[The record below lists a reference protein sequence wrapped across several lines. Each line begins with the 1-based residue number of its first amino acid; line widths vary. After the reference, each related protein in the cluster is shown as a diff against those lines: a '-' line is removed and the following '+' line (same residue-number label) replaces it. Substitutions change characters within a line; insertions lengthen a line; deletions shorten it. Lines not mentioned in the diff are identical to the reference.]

1 MRILEKTVYTAATT
15 VVCWGCLQEFS
26 VHEDCVSDEV
36 RKSFI
41 CDECLEK
48 EAIVEHEHNLKE
60 YKGFQHW
67 NVFADDEMHE
77 IYFADYPFVTTV
89 VFHQRDGGFL
99 TDWWVSGTNLYLKQP
114 LLVLRL
120 GASLI
125 ASDLVELEKEV
136 EAVWEGN
143 LRDLA
148 IDSVM
153 TGGFSA
159 SGFNSSFDYTRSVRE
174 RIVRYHL
181 MQHDS
186 NWRGEKRSKVLLT
199 AGWHNLVR
207 QFGIAQTQRLIAA
220 HEATLDM
227 LKFIEELPRSAEI
240 KDDLKTSHINQRLKL
255 AKDEGLVERKE
266 R

>member
-15 VVCWGCLQEFS
+15 LVCWSCLQEFS

-67 NVFADDEMHE
+67 NAIDEDEMHE
-77 IYFADYPFVTTV
+77 IYFSDYPFVATV
-89 VFHQRDGGFL
+89 VFQKRDEGYL
-99 TDWWVSGTNLYLKQP
+99 TDWWVSGTNLDLKQP
-114 LLVLRL
+114 RLVLRL
-120 GASLI
+120 GVSLL
-125 ASDLVELEKEV
+125 ASDLGELEEEV
-136 EAVWEGN
+136 EAVWDSN

-153 TGGFSA
+153 MGGFSA

-181 MQHDS
+181 MQHDN

-199 AGWHNLVR
+199 AGWHNMTK
-207 QFGIAQTQRLIAA
+207 QFGINQTQQLIAK
-220 HEATLDM
+220 HEQH
-227 LKFIEELPRSAEI
+227 LKIFELFDAMRNKTEPS
-240 KDDLKTSHINQRLKL
+240 DLKTSHINQRLKL